1 MDFWHNT
8 QRQVIQPLSLSLL
21 LSPVLRL
28 CFSVPKR
35 FIHLGQKW
43 IASKWCRLSLIYWR
57 NVYWMCLV
65 LQEEP
70 LFTADGSL
78 FYLILPAKQG
88 ARGEFLHIASLPA
101 QVCGWNNF
109 ILTLCTKKLDAL
121 IKFVIRNLKH
131 QTYMWLFMDVWRWCW
146 TLVYWKVFLPVV
158 L

>member
-1 MDFWHNT
+1 MAMDFWHNN
-8 QRQVIQPLSLSLL
+8 QRQVKFSLSGDACNQFLL
-21 LSPVLRL
+21 VASIRAASTLDL
-28 CFSVPKR
+28 
-35 FIHLGQKW
+35 KW
-43 IASKWCRLSLIYWR
+43 IASKQCRR
-57 NVYWMCLV
+57 NVYWWWLV

-109 ILTLCTKKLDAL
+109 ILALCTIKLDAL
-121 IKFVIRNLKH
+121 INFVIRNLKYTK
-131 QTYMWLFMDVWRWCW
+131 TYMWLFLW
-146 TLVYWKVFLPVV
+146 TCGGPTSNLGV